1 MCYSLGGFPGEGGY
15 PGNCKEI
22 ETYPSNSFFVL
33 FRESIMDFQN
43 YVIVFEISVS
53 ERSVMGAVCLVLRIQ
68 SEV

>member
-1 MCYSLGGFPGEGGY
+1 
-15 PGNCKEI
+15 
-22 ETYPSNSFFVL
+22 
-33 FRESIMDFQN
+33 MDFQN

>member
-1 MCYSLGGFPGEGGY
+1 MCCSLGGFPGEGGY
-15 PGNCKEI
+15 PGNCEEI
-22 ETYPSNSFFVL
+22 ETYPSNSFFIL